1 MSNPTTPLFNLSGRV
16 ALVTGSGQ
24 GMGLG
29 AVRALCRQGAS
40 VVINDY
46 YPERAESAA
55 AALKAE
61 GFSVCAAP
69 GDITLPEVREQIVAT
84 ARREF
89 GEIDILVNNAGV
101 PPGMPNSLRTF
112 KDLGDED
119 FERQLDLNLRAILG
133 LTRLVVDGMCT
144 RGFGRIVVITS
155 ESWRNGMAMGLSNY
169 AAAKSAALGF
179 MRHLAHEVG
188 RQGVTANALSLGAMN
203 NFGYDEIAK
212 RNTAVGRAG
221 TADDVGAAVAYL
233 VSSEASWMS
242 GQVIALNG
250 GSCTA

>member
-1 MSNPTTPLFNLSGRV
+1 MVFQQHV
-16 ALVTGSGQ
+16 ALVSGAGSESGI
-24 GMGLG
+24 GLAIARRLGRAG
-29 AVRALCRQGAS
+29 ARILLTASSARVEQRAAELC
-40 VVINDY
+40 
-46 YPERAESAA
+46 
-55 AALKAE
+55 AE
-61 GFSVCAAP
+61 GIDARAKAA
-69 GDITLPEVREQIVAT
+69 DLTDQQQVAELLQW
-84 ARREF
+84 AQAQW
-89 GEIDILVNNAGV
+89 GQIDILVNNAGV
-101 PPGMPNSLRTF
+101 PPGMPNALRTF
-112 KDLGDED
+112 KDLVDED

-133 LTRLVVDGMCT
+133 LTRLVVGGMCE
-144 RGFGRIVVITS
+144 RGFGRIVIITS
-155 ESWRNGMAMGLSNY
+155 ESWRNGMSMGLSNY

-188 RQGVTANALSLGAMN
+188 REGVTANALSLGAMN

-233 VSSEASWMS
+233 VSNEASWMS